1 MVCHVVNKEQNT
13 GISTARNSVSRERER
28 ERESS
33 VDALNGLIENHNSA
47 IFTSLAHWTR
57 SSSNGQYL

>member
-13 GISTARNSVSRERER
+13 GITTATNSVARER

>member
-13 GISTARNSVSRERER
+13 GISTARNSVER

-33 VDALNGLIENHNSA
+33 VGALNGLIAKSQFSHFY
-47 IFTSLAHWTR
+47 FTGPLA
-57 SSSNGQYL
+57 

>member
-47 IFTSLAHWTR
+47 SHFYFIGPLA
-57 SSSNGQYL
+57 

>member
-13 GISTARNSVSRERER
+13 GISTARNSVSRER

-47 IFTSLAHWTR
+47 IFTSLAHWT
-57 SSSNGQYL
+57 

>member
-13 GISTARNSVSRERER
+13 GISTARNSVERER

-33 VDALNGLIENHNSA
+33 VDALNGLIAKSQFSHFY
-47 IFTSLAHWTR
+47 FTGPLA
-57 SSSNGQYL
+57 